1 MEFYICEENLKIE
14 MNFLSKLSY
23 ILLQEND
30 NENQKFRYSKSHGI
44 YLRDMG
50 VESYIKRRVT

>member
-50 VESYIKRRVT
+50 LNLILREE